1 MLKKNCDHHL
11 ISTQVKYEVD
21 LDLANRDGKKL
32 PEGSRV
38 EYRKEAYDPLTAVD
52 GVIVKVDEKKECKAC
67 GRQFLT
73 PFPDICPDCYVECKP
88 CPSEERCG
96 WTCKPCVGVLKTG
109 EPCTRDE
116 NCPKCVIAASLM
128 CAFGWGTAWR
138 RHVRHSLSFDL
149 QRAQVRAS
157 TAAAA
162 STARGASPRP
172 LSTRGRIPQ
181 KRSATRS

>member
-1 MLKKNCDHHL
+1 MLKKNSGRPL
-11 ISTQVKYEVD
+11 IATQVKYEVD

-73 PFPDICPDCYVECKP
+73 PFPDICPDCYVECKR

-96 WTCKPCVGVLKTG
+96 WSCKPCVGVLKTG

-116 NCPKCVIAASLM
+116 NCPKLCRNQISRQ
-128 CAFGWGTAWR
+128 FSDTA
-138 RHVRHSLSFDL
+138 VS
-149 QRAQVRAS
+149 
-157 TAAAA
+157 
-162 STARGASPRP
+162 
-172 LSTRGRIPQ
+172 
-181 KRSATRS
+181 

>member
-1 MLKKNCDHHL
+1 M
-11 ISTQVKYEVD
+11 
-21 LDLANRDGKKL
+21 
-32 PEGSRV
+32 

-96 WTCKPCVGVLKTG
+96 WSCKPCVGVLKTG

-116 NCPKCVIAASLM
+116 NCPKCQGR
-128 CAFGWGTAWR
+128 FGCGKVYGPGTEPAPYVYSGPTNPKKGTR
-138 RHVRHSLSFDL
+138 DFELKKLDGQILCTDPRC
-149 QRAQVRAS
+149 
-157 TAAAA
+157 TALRKVKQGKKVVDRPNETPL
-162 STARGASPRP
+162 TA
-172 LSTRGRIPQ
+172 
-181 KRSATRS
+181 

>member
-1 MLKKNCDHHL
+1 MTHHL

-88 CPSEERCG
+88 CPAEQCG

-116 NCPKCVIAASLM
+116 NCPKCDITASLM
-128 CAFGWGTAWR
+128 CAFDSGT
-138 RHVRHSLSFDL
+138 
-149 QRAQVRAS
+149 
-157 TAAAA
+157 T
-162 STARGASPRP
+162 
-172 LSTRGRIPQ
+172 
-181 KRSATRS
+181 